1 MIVEN
6 VSVLGSKLY
15 AIRKRIGLTQSQA
28 AEAAGLSNNTYAEI
42 ERGVVNTNVESIMQI
57 CRAFHITPDAIMTQ
71 ENTAAEIH
79 EEEILARLHTC
90 TPKAKETAL
99 RLLETYLQSLD

>member
-1 MIVEN
+1 
-6 VSVLGSKLY
+6 
-15 AIRKRIGLTQSQA
+15 
-28 AEAAGLSNNTYAEI
+28 
-42 ERGVVNTNVESIMQI
+42 MQI

-79 EEEILARLHTC
+79 EEEILSRLHTC